1 MIGVVYVRHG
11 STGRRLAA
19 LMRRGTGKDRGL
31 IFVRTWAPREGKLR
45 KERAIPRE
53 DQRGRPAQTDP
64 QVAAIRQAFENERRG
79 R

>member
-1 MIGVVYVRHG
+1 MISVVYVRHG
-11 STGRRLAA
+11 SAGRRLAA

-45 KERAIPRE
+45 RERAIPRE
-53 DQRGRPAQTDP
+53 EQRGRPAQTDP

>member
-11 STGRRLAA
+11 AAGKRLAA

-31 IFVRTWAPREGKLR
+31 VFVRTWAPREGKLR
-45 KERAIPRE
+45 RERAIPKE
-53 DQRGRPAQTDP
+53 ELRGRPGQHEP
-64 QVAAIRQAFENERRG
+64 QIAAIRVAWENERRG

>member
-1 MIGVVYVRHG
+1 VIDVVYVRHG
-11 STGRRLAA
+11 ADGRRLAA

-31 IFVRTWAPREGKLR
+31 VFVRTWAPREGKLR

-53 DQRGRPAQTDP
+53 EQRGRPAKTDP
-64 QVAAIRQAFENERRG
+64 QVAAIKQAWENERRG

>member
-1 MIGVVYVRHG
+1 
-11 STGRRLAA
+11 
-19 LMRRGTGKDRGL
+19 L

>member
-11 STGRRLAA
+11 SAGKRLAA

-45 KERAIPRE
+45 LERAIPRE

-64 QVAAIRQAFENERRG
+64 QVAAIRQAWANERRG